1 MVKCAFIRTQIPV
14 CSIFTADKAEFA
26 RFSTLTAR
34 CMWGLTVETM
44 ATALLGAALAG
55 ALILV
60 CLARLRAEKRR
71 QSKKEGLKEWTS
83 PKRKKS

>member
-1 MVKCAFIRTQIPV
+1 MMT
-14 CSIFTADKAEFA
+14 
-26 RFSTLTAR
+26 
-34 CMWGLTVETM
+34 
-44 ATALLGAALAG
+44 TALLCAALAG

-60 CLARLRAEKRR
+60 CLARLRLEQRR

>member
-1 MVKCAFIRTQIPV
+1 MEMVITPLVCAV
-14 CSIFTADKAEFA
+14 
-26 RFSTLTAR
+26 
-34 CMWGLTVETM
+34 
-44 ATALLGAALAG
+44 LAG

-71 QSKKEGLKEWTS
+71 QSKKEGLEKWTN